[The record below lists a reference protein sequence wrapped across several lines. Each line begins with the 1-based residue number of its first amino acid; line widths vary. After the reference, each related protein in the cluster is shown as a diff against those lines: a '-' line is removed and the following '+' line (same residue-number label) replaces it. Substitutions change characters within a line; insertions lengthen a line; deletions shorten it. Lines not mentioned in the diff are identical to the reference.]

1 MDFDSKT
8 KYHRCNME
16 MKADKKNYS
25 NRIHQFLYYGI
36 IFQSVFS
43 LQVLCLMQGA
53 NLQQDI
59 EDKNTTKREIV
70 FTFYKGK
77 QETTETETDQM
88 QRQAG

>member
-1 MDFDSKT
+1 
-8 KYHRCNME
+8 ME
-16 MKADKKNYS
+16 MKADKKNNS
-25 NRIHQFLYYGI
+25 NRIQQFLYYGI

-43 LQVLCLMQGA
+43 LPVLCLMAGA

-70 FTFYKGK
+70 FTSYKGK
-77 QETTETETDQM
+77 QETTETEKDQSHSQM